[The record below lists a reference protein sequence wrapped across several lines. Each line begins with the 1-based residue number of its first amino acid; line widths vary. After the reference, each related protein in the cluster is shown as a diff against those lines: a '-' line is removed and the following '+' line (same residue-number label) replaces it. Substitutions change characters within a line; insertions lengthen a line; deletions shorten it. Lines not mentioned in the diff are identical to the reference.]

1 MKHRRL
7 FAAFTAAALVLSLT
21 GCSGDDEELSFG
33 TEESSRAET
42 SGSQSGDDEEND
54 NSGRTFGDSA
64 TQLTMSSGDLQINRH
79 KRSDNTAMGDSGWT
93 IFVYLCGSDLES
105 EGYAGTQDNNEAV
118 SAQYSEDVRIV
129 YQTGGANQ
137 WY

>member
-42 SGSQSGDDEEND
+42 SGSQSGDDEE
-54 NSGRTFGDSA
+54 
-64 TQLTMSSGDLQINRH
+64 
-79 KRSDNTAMGDSGWT
+79 
-93 IFVYLCGSDLES
+93 
-105 EGYAGTQDNNEAV
+105 
-118 SAQYSEDVRIV
+118 
-129 YQTGGANQ
+129 
-137 WY
+137 

>member
-42 SGSQSGDDEEND
+42 SGSQSGDDEEYD

-64 TQLTMSSGDLQINRH
+64 TQLSQRDAAFNEQR
-79 KRSDNTAMGDSGWT
+79 RSPDQPPHAFG
-93 IFVYLCGSDLES
+93 
-105 EGYAGTQDNNEAV
+105 
-118 SAQYSEDVRIV
+118 QYGNGRQRLDDFRVPLRL
-129 YQTGGANQ
+129 
-137 WY
+137 